1 MGSSRDRGRM
11 GSIGRYI
18 FRTTLGAFLV
28 VLASVTTLLWMTQ
41 ALRSID
47 LITNQG
53 QTVLVFIG
61 ITGLIVPLL
70 VMLIA
75 PIALTIAVAYM
86 LHKLGNDSELIVMN
100 AAGMPPSRIFAPFL
114 AVGMV
119 VSLLVGAM
127 AFYVSPEGLR
137 ELRRWVTQVRAEV
150 VTNNVQPGR
159 FAVLEGKLT
168 IHVHDRKPN
177 GQLVGIMVDDQRDEK
192 GRVTILA
199 ERGDILTDDRGVYLV
214 LENGTLQ
221 QQETGK
227 RDPAIIRFNDYA
239 FDLSRLS
246 PGPANITYSEQ
257 ERFPWELWQGL
268 RRNPHT
274 EEAGRLLAEIHNRIA
289 APLYPL
295 AFLVLT
301 FAYLGAPRTTRHGRA
316 VSVMM
321 AIGAV
326 AALRGIGFVGAI
338 YGARETGALMIPY
351 VALLLAFALGGWGI
365 ARGVI
370 IEPPEFITNALV
382 ALAESVAR
390 RTAAAT
396 G

>member
-1 MGSSRDRGRM
+1 
-11 GSIGRYI
+11 
-18 FRTTLGAFLV
+18 
-28 VLASVTTLLWMTQ
+28 
-41 ALRSID
+41 
-47 LITNQG
+47 
-53 QTVLVFIG
+53 
-61 ITGLIVPLL
+61 
-70 VMLIA
+70 
-75 PIALTIAVAYM
+75 
-86 LHKLGNDSELIVMN
+86 
-100 AAGMPPSRIFAPFL
+100 MPPRRIFAPFL
-114 AVGMV
+114 AVGVV
-119 VSLLVGAM
+119 VSLLVAAM

-137 ELRRWVTQVRAEV
+137 ELRRWATEVRAEV

-159 FAVLEGKLT
+159 FAVIEGKLT
-168 IHVHDRKPN
+168 IHVHDRRPN

-192 GRVTILA
+192 SRMTILA
-199 ERGDILTDDRGVYLV
+199 EQGDILTDERGVYLV

-257 ERFPWELWQGL
+257 ERFPWELWQGA
-268 RRNPHT
+268 RANSRP
-274 EEAGRLLAEIHNRIA
+274 EQAGRFRAEIHSRIA

-316 VSVMM
+316 VSLMM

-338 YGARETGALMIPY
+338 YGAREPGVLMLPYGAL
-351 VALLLAFALGGWGI
+351 LFAFALGGWAI

-370 IEPPEFITNALV
+370 IEPPDFITNFVTALT
-382 ALAESVAR
+382 ESVAR